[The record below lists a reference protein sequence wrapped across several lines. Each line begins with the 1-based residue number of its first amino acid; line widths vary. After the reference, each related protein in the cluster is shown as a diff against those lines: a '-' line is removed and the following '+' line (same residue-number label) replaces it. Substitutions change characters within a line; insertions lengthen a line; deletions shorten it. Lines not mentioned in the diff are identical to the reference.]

1 MIGLDILLEQYFE
14 YLTGNKITIIS
25 EIQETGN
32 LTEKNYTFRY
42 CLFYDFTET
51 GDAEINKNQ
60 FKKWKIES
68 KQKSLPIQKGRKQER
83 KSLPIN

>member
-1 MIGLDILLEQYFE
+1 MESLEQYLEEYFE
-14 YLTGNKITIIS
+14 HLTGNKITIIS

-60 FKKWKIES
+60 FKKWKTKS
-68 KQKSLPIQKGRKQER
+68 KQK
-83 KSLPIN
+83 